1 MSPELKTEYDKTL
14 KLILESKESMTVG
27 EAYKNSIQIN
37 AFLSFFEAHKINAE
51 INYRNKLI
59 EYEVDEISHA
69 KAENQAKTTDDYR
82 DYLLLKSL
90 IDRGVEQIR
99 ILKKFQ
105 NGMEQEYQNSNF

>member
-1 MSPELKTEYDKTL
+1 MNELLKTEYDKTL
-14 KLILESKESMTVG
+14 RLILESKESITVG
-27 EAYKNSIQIN
+27 DAYNNAIQIN

-59 EYEVDEISHA
+59 EYEAGEVSHA
-69 KAENQAKTTDDYR
+69 RAENQAKTTEHYR
-82 DYLLLKSL
+82 DYLLFKSL

-105 NGMEQEYQNSNF
+105 SGMGQEYQNSNF